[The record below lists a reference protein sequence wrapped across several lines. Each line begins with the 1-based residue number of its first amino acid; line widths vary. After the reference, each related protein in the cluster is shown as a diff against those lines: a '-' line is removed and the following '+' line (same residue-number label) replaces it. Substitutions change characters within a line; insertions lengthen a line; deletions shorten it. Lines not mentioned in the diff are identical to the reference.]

1 MFRITDRIAEMLIY
15 RRRYYGKLAVLD
27 ISETGRQICEKL
39 FVLLNTEQRE
49 DLTRYVLSR
58 EQPSAAFR
66 TDSVS
71 MHGFS
76 ALQADSI
83 SPLTEI
89 QEGDLYFC
97 LEERMVRVCWQEIAL
112 TVKEFDA
119 LHLLIINR
127 KRVLTFEMI
136 AYQVWG
142 RKYIDVTQRA
152 IHNLFSRLR
161 QRLHVTPNLPGYVV
175 SVRGVGYKFDAGI

>member
-1 MFRITDRIAEMLIY
+1 M
-15 RRRYYGKLAVLD
+15 D

-39 FVLLNTEQRE
+39 FVLLNAEQRA
-49 DLTRYVLSR
+49 DLTRYVLR
-58 EQPSAAFR
+58 WEQTGATFR

-71 MHGFS
+71 IHSGS
-76 ALQADSI
+76 ALQVTSMP
-83 SPLTEI
+83 PLTEI

-97 LEERMVRVCWQEIAL
+97 LEERTVRVRGQEIAL

-119 LHLLIINR
+119 LRLLLINR

-142 RKYIDVTQRA
+142 EEYIDVTQRA

-161 QRLHVTPNLPGYVV
+161 QKLQITPDSLGYII

>member
-1 MFRITDRIAEMLIY
+1 MRV
-15 RRRYYGKLAVLD
+15 RRSYGKLAVLD
-27 ISETGRQICEKL
+27 LSETGRQICEKL
-39 FVLLNTEQRE
+39 FVLLNAEQRA
-49 DLTRYVLSR
+49 DLTRYVLSG
-58 EQPSAAFR
+58 EQPSATFR

-71 MHGFS
+71 IHSGS
-76 ALQADSI
+76 ALQVTSMP
-83 SPLTEI
+83 PLTEI

-97 LEERMVRVCWQEIAL
+97 LEERTVRVCGQEIAL

-119 LHLLIINR
+119 LHLLLINR

-142 RKYIDVTQRA
+142 EEYIDVTQRA

-161 QRLHVTPNLPGYVV
+161 QRLQVTPDSPGYII

>member
-1 MFRITDRIAEMLIY
+1 M
-15 RRRYYGKLAVLD
+15 D

-39 FVLLNTEQRE
+39 FVLLNAEQRA
-49 DLTRYVLSR
+49 DLTRYVLSG
-58 EQPSAAFR
+58 EQPSTAFR

-71 MHGFS
+71 IHSGS
-76 ALQADSI
+76 ALQVTSMP
-83 SPLTEI
+83 PLTEI

-97 LEERMVRVCWQEIAL
+97 LEERTVRICGQEIAL

-119 LHLLIINR
+119 LHLLLVNR

-142 RKYIDVTQRA
+142 EEYIDVTQRA

-161 QRLHVTPNLPGYVV
+161 QKLQITPDSPGYII
-175 SVRGVGYKFDAGI
+175 SVRGVGYKFDARI